1 MPDGRLQKMPVGA
14 APGAGNRKKETP
26 GGLQGKIADN
36 KSGETKDCKDWLKNP
51 SSHRA
56 KAIPTT
62 RVSEYG
68 ARRPFW
74 LQVTLS

>member
-36 KSGETKDCKDWLKNP
+36 KSGETKDCRDWLKNP
-51 SSHRA
+51 RSQSKSNSDH
-56 KAIPTT
+56 T
-62 RVSEYG
+62 RTG
-68 ARRPFW
+68 
-74 LQVTLS
+74 Q